1 MFSETPTRAKA
12 ALLFGAEA
20 PALPQGRG
28 RHPGRTYKKG
38 RTHEKGR
45 TKLRG
50 LKPHLG
56 GGTLIHED
64 GQMPLYIS
72 GELLSR
78 AESRAEK
85 PE

>member
-1 MFSETPTRAKA
+1 MFSETPTRAKV

-20 PALPQGRG
+20 PGLPQWRG
-28 RHPGRTYKKG
+28 RHSGRTYKG

-45 TKLRG
+45 TKFRG
-50 LKPHLG
+50 LKPQLG

-64 GQMPLYIS
+64 VQMSLDVS
-72 GELLSR
+72 GELLSS
-78 AESRAEK
+78 AESRAER

>member
-1 MFSETPTRAKA
+1 MFPKTPTRAKV

-20 PALPQGRG
+20 PGLPQWRG

-38 RTHEKGR
+38 KTHEKGR
-45 TKLRG
+45 TKFRG
-50 LKPHLG
+50 LKPQLG

-64 GQMPLYIS
+64 VQMSLYIS

-78 AESRAEK
+78 VKSREA
-85 PE
+85 

>member
-20 PALPQGRG
+20 PALPQGRR

-38 RTHEKGR
+38 RTHEEGR
-45 TKLRG
+45 TKFRG
-50 LKPHLG
+50 FKP
-56 GGTLIHED
+56 HED

-85 PE
+85 PK